1 VIGPDL
7 RSALWAVATVLVA
20 GLGALLLVE
29 IVHRVARR
37 LGRRSALLSE
47 LAAQAHRPVQLVA
60 CLFAV
65 YLGVGAVVATST
77 AVRDELLHFVLLA
90 LIGAGAWLLAA
101 LLLVFEDVA
110 LSRYRT
116 DVPDNLRR
124 RRLHTQVV
132 MLRRVTVAVVV
143 VLATAVALMTFPA
156 VRAVGTS
163 VLASAGIIGIIG
175 GLAAQSMLSNVF
187 AGLQLTFSDAIRL
200 DDVVVVEGEWG
211 KIEEITLTHVV
222 VRIWDDRRLIVPTSR
237 FTTQPF
243 EHWTRTQAAVLG
255 TVELGVDW
263 SVPVEAM
270 REKLRAVLDGTD
282 LWDGRE
288 GVLQVTDA
296 VGGGV
301 TVRVLVSAVDA
312 GTLWDLRCHVREQ
325 LVAWVRDREPAA
337 LPRLRAEVARPAAG
351 PAAGAPRAP
360 REAPGDA
367 RVFGGSA
374 EKEARGEEF
383 GGPEDGSTGGGEDGA
398 DGGAT
403 DGAHDGAGER
413 AKSVRHL

>member
-1 VIGPDL
+1 
-7 RSALWAVATVLVA
+7 
-20 GLGALLLVE
+20 
-29 IVHRVARR
+29 
-37 LGRRSALLSE
+37 LLSE
-47 LAAQAHRPVQLVA
+47 LAGQAHRPIQFVA
-60 CLFAV
+60 SLYAV
-65 YLGVGAVVATST
+65 YLAFGAVVRPST
-77 AVRDELLHFVLLA
+77 AVRDELLHLLVLA

-116 DVPDNLRR
+116 DVPDNLRQ

-132 MLRRVTVAVVV
+132 MLRRVTVAFVV
-143 VLATAVALMTFPA
+143 VLAAGVALMTFPA

-211 KIEEITLTHVV
+211 KVEEITLTHVV
-222 VRIWDDRRLIVPTSR
+222 VRLWDDRRLILPTSR

-243 EHWTRTQAAVLG
+243 ENWTRTQAAVLG

-270 REKLRAVLDGTD
+270 RDELRAVLDGTD

-296 VGGGV
+296 VGGAV

-312 GTLWDLRCHVREQ
+312 PTLWDLRCHVREQ
-325 LVAWVRDREPAA
+325 LVGWVRDRQPAA
-337 LPRLRAEVARPAAG
+337 LPRLRAEVTRPVAEPAG
-351 PAAGAPRAP
+351 GMPAAGAPDAP
-360 REAPGDA
+360 DDA

-374 EKEARGEEF
+374 AKQARGEEF
-383 GGPEDGSTGGGEDGA
+383 VGPGNGGAVGA
-398 DGGAT
+398 DDAV
-403 DGAHDGAGER
+403 ADGAGER
-413 AKSVRHL
+413 AKSVRRP